1 MELFRQAASR
11 GRQWLGGLM
20 IVENMEMAFLAV
32 RANKMRSVLTML
44 GIIIGIGSVISIVS
58 IGDTMRKLFSD
69 IYKDVGI
76 TQAYISIM
84 ADDVRASDFFILEEL
99 KRMKEVFG
107 DKIAYID
114 SGSSASGEVQ
124 TKHRK
129 MQFNFQ
135 GINEKYQKV
144 QPVTMVHGR
153 YLNEND
159 ILAQRKN
166 VVMEAGS
173 AEKLFGTEN
182 AVGSTFRTAVNGSM
196 EEYTVVGVYKKE
208 MNAFQALLMGG
219 NRDMGSAFIPET
231 VLVRPGDRFS
241 YCRLF
246 GAEGIDMEVFMS
258 QVLAYIARM
267 KKREPGDYFTQTA
280 VGQMKDVDSM
290 MGSLS
295 AAVGGIAAI
304 SLLVGGIGIM
314 NIMLV
319 SVTERTR
326 EIGIRKA
333 LGARTRDILIQ
344 FLTESAVLSALG
356 GLAGVVLAAGLV
368 GLGGAVL
375 GVGVVIRPAVVVLA
389 VSFSALVGIFF
400 GLYPASKAAGAEP
413 IEALRYE

>member
-1 MELFRQAASR
+1 MKLLKQAASR
-11 GRQWLGGLM
+11 ARQWLGGLM
-20 IVENMEMAFLAV
+20 IVENMEMAFLAI
-32 RANKMRSVLTML
+32 RANKMRSALTML

-84 ADDVRASDFFILEEL
+84 ADDVRASDFFTLEDL

-107 DKIAYID
+107 DEIAYMD

-124 TKHRK
+124 AKQRK

-135 GINEKYQKV
+135 GINEGYQKV
-144 QPVTMVHGR
+144 QPMTMVYGR
-153 YLNEND
+153 YLNERD
-159 ILAQRKN
+159 ILAQKKN
-166 VVMEAGS
+166 VVMEVGS
-173 AEKLFGTEN
+173 AKKLFGKEN
-182 AVGSTFRTAVNGSM
+182 AVGSRFRTAMNGSM
-196 EEYTVVGVYKKE
+196 DEYTVVGVYKKE

-219 NRDMGSAFIPET
+219 NRDTGAAFVPET
-231 VLVRPGDRFS
+231 VLVRHGDMFH
-241 YCRLF
+241 YCHLF
-246 GAEGIDMEVFMS
+246 GAEGIDMEEFMNRI
-258 QVLAYIARM
+258 LAYIARV
-267 KKREPGDYFTQTA
+267 KRREPGDYFTQTA
-280 VGQMKDVDSM
+280 IGQMRDVDSM
-290 MGSLS
+290 MRSLS

-333 LGARTRDILIQ
+333 LGAKTRDILIQ

-356 GLAGVVLAAGLV
+356 GLTGVALAAGLM
-368 GLGGAVL
+368 GLGGVAL
-375 GVGVVIRPAVVVLA
+375 GIGVVIKPTVVVLA

-400 GLYPASKAAGAEP
+400 GIYPASKAAGAEP

>member
-1 MELFRQAASR
+1 MELFKQPASQ

-20 IVENMEMAFLAV
+20 IVENMEMAFLAI

-76 TQAYISIM
+76 TQAYISIW
-84 ADDVRASDFFILEEL
+84 ADDVRASDFFTLEDL
-99 KRMKEVFG
+99 KRVKEVFG
-107 DKIAYID
+107 DEIAYID

-124 TKHRK
+124 AKQVK
-129 MQFNFQ
+129 MQFSFQ
-135 GINEKYQKV
+135 GINEDYQKV
-144 QPVTMVHGR
+144 QPVTMVYGR
-153 YLNEND
+153 YLNEKD

-173 AEKLFGTEN
+173 AKKLFGTEN
-182 AVGSTFRTAVNGSM
+182 AVGSTFRTAMNGSM
-196 EEYTVVGVYKKE
+196 DEYTVVGVYKKE

-219 NRDMGSAFIPET
+219 SRDTGAAFVPET
-231 VLVRPGDRFS
+231 ILVRPGDSFN
-241 YCRLF
+241 YCHLF

-258 QVLAYIARM
+258 RVLAYIARV
-267 KKREPGDYFTQTA
+267 KKRNPGDYFTQTA

-290 MGSLS
+290 MGNLS

-356 GLAGVVLAAGLV
+356 GLAGVALAAGLV

-375 GVGVVIRPAVVVLA
+375 GIGVVIKPTVVVLA
-389 VSFSALVGIFF
+389 VSFSALVGISF